1 MRKQKRRKRW
11 GVSALF
17 LMIILSLVLPIAVF
31 GERTER
37 NLPDSWYTPLFQT
50 TNDTVVNPWTFE
62 HGITIVCP
70 WGVDGGADSTIRPMA
85 RLLEEYLGVPV
96 EVRNETGESG
106 VVGATYAYEQKADGY
121 TFLLGTQSLY
131 LQDLMG
137 KMEFN
142 FRDEFECETIL
153 VHSINM
159 LVASRTQMKKYGV
172 QSFSDLQTYVAD
184 HPNEVSVAMQS
195 AVGVDGMCF
204 EMATK
209 GLALNRIAYES
220 GTNVNSDLEQG
231 KVDLAVGGYDDL
243 SGQIYTGNVMPLLLF
258 CERHVRMLPEC
269 ECTAELGID
278 SYVGPWRALFAKKGT
293 PQGAINAIVEA
304 VEACRKDATWQG
316 FVMNAAYDQ
325 RSIPEPGEETRE
337 FCLNEYQDIRNYL
350 LSQNSL
356 VRDYDDL
363 K

>member
-1 MRKQKRRKRW
+1 MRKQNRRKWW

-142 FRDEFECETIL
+142 FRDYSSL
-153 VHSINM
+153 NG
-159 LVASRTQMKKYGV
+159 KKIGV
-172 QSFSDLQTYVAD
+172 
-184 HPNEVSVAMQS
+184 NKGSVQEKMFRS
-195 AVGVDGMCF
+195 W
-204 EMATK
+204 ATK
-209 GLALNRIAYES
+209 KGIQADIVEVVESEAESVERLERGEMDAYITIDGFGGSETLAPVFKIGASDIYFAVSKSSPGLLRELDSAMLRIQDENSNYTQQLADKYFQYSGVNKFLTENERSWLSKHGAIRVGYLDDELPFCAQDKGELTGALKEF
-220 GTNVNSDLEQG
+220 L
-231 KVDLAVGGYDDL
+231 DLASHCV
-243 SGQIYTGNVMPLLLF
+243 
-258 CERHVRMLPEC
+258 
-269 ECTAELGID
+269 
-278 SYVGPWRALFAKKGT
+278 
-293 PQGAINAIVEA
+293 
-304 VEACRKDATWQG
+304 
-316 FVMNAAYDQ
+316 
-325 RSIPEPGEETRE
+325 
-337 FCLNEYQDIRNYL
+337 
-350 LSQNSL
+350 
-356 VRDYDDL
+356 
-363 K
+363 